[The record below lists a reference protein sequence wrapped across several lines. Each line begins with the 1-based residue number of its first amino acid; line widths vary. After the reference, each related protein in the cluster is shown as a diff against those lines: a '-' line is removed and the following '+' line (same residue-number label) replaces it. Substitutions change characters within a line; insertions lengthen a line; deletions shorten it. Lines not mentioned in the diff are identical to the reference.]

1 MTDRSMTA
9 EEVGEFYDDRGWLYE
24 IFMGQNLHIGW
35 WDDADPDVD
44 PKDRMTD
51 VLIGK
56 TPVRRGDRVLDVGC
70 GKGRPALRLAAATG
84 AAVTGITVS
93 EEQVAAGT
101 EAAAAEGLS
110 AQVEFACVD
119 VMDMSFPPGS
129 FDAVWAVETL
139 MYLPDRR
146 AALQSLFEVL
156 RPGGHLLISDYV
168 EREPL
173 DERMRE
179 VLVEGFTVSSLPTAE
194 DYRGFLADT
203 GFELAE
209 LTDATPHLQRSAARI
224 EDIVAEKYH
233 LVVEK
238 GGAEFAEEFRT
249 MISGVSTLERDH
261 LGYTI
266 ALARKP

>member
-1 MTDRSMTA
+1 MTDQSMTA

-51 VLIGK
+51 VLIGR
-56 TPVRRGDRVLDVGC
+56 TPVRRGERVLDVGC
-70 GKGRPALRLAAATG
+70 GQGRPALRLAAATG
-84 AAVTGITVS
+84 ASVTGITVS
-93 EEQVAAGT
+93 QEQVAAGAA
-101 EAAAAEGLS
+101 AAAAEGLS
-110 AQVEFACVD
+110 DQVEFACVD
-119 VMDMSFPPGS
+119 VMDMPYPPNS

-146 AALQSLFEVL
+146 AALRALFEVL

-168 EREPL
+168 EREAL

-179 VLVEGFTVSSLPTAE
+179 VLVEGFTVDSLPTAE
-194 DYRGFLADT
+194 DYLAFLAET
-203 GFELAE
+203 GFELVDSI
-209 LTDATPHLQRSAARI
+209 DATAHLKRSAARI
-224 EDIVAEKYH
+224 EDVVAEKYH

-249 MISGVSTLERDH
+249 MIQGVSTLERDH
-261 LGYTI
+261 LGYRI